1 MKSWSPIA
9 GLVVALTVSGC
20 TLFSKIDFPDDSCF
34 ANKTVGSRIY
44 LAQCWDGEARRTFY
58 TTSQGSQIAPYAI
71 ATYVELP
78 DSADPFLT
86 PANIEKWKYIP
97 SGDKPYEWPIG
108 FVRDSVPTGEWRG
121 EWIGM
126 NCAACHTGEIQY
138 GGERLR
144 IDGGPTLADKTGF
157 LNELDASLKETYEDG
172 LKKTR
177 PDGSP
182 RDGSKFERYAGHFPG
197 VTREQLLKRL
207 EATLAVRHAWHQ
219 RNDYKVNGQATTHG
233 YGRLDAFAL
242 IFNAVNAIRG
252 HEQNIY
258 EPNAP
263 VSYPFLWDTHFH
275 DWVQWNGI
283 SPAAPTA
290 RNVAQL
296 FGSFGRVQGVSL
308 EDISKKIPYESSF
321 RLPEQHL
328 LEKQVQK
335 LRAPMWPT
343 SVFGEI
349 DKTKAEKGRE
359 LFLEHC
365 HSCHRSQ
372 AGDRNSWWRSD
383 GNIKM
388 VPVTDQKKDLP
399 PVGTDSMMTRNAL
412 KPVVGD
418 PKAET
423 LAGQLKVATTNEI
436 RGFGANFR
444 LLREF
449 LSSKLDVDKIITLDK
464 HEILAFT
471 QPMIKQNIEA
481 YKSRPLDGIWATAP
495 YLHNGSVPNLYELLL
510 PPDKRSKTFYVGSRT
525 FDPVNVGFITTQE
538 SGNETLLD
546 TSIEGNHNT
555 GHVYGIDKLTEE
567 DRWALVEYQKTL

>member
-9 GLVVALTVSGC
+9 GLIVALTVSGC

-34 ANKTVGSRIY
+34 ANKTVGSRLY
-44 LAQCWDGEARRTFY
+44 LAQCWDGEARRAFY

-97 SGDKPYEWPIG
+97 SSDKPYEWPIG
-108 FVRDSVPTGEWRG
+108 FVRDSVPTGERRG

-157 LNELDASLKETYEDG
+157 LNELDASLEETYRDG
-172 LKKTR
+172 LKEPR
-177 PDGSP
+177 PDGRA

-197 VTREQLLKRL
+197 VTRDQLLKQL
-207 EATLAVRHAWHQ
+207 EEALADRHAWHL
-219 RNDYKVNGQATTHG
+219 RNDYKVNGQVTTHG

-242 IFNAVNAIRG
+242 IFNAVNATLKPNQP
-252 HEQNIY
+252 QNIY

-283 SPAAPTA
+283 SPAVPTA

-296 FGSFGRVQGVSL
+296 FGSFGRVQL
-308 EDISKKIPYESSF
+308 EDKERKIPHESSF
-321 RLPEQHL
+321 RLSEQHL
-328 LEKQVQK
+328 LEKQVKK
-335 LRAPMWPT
+335 LRAPVWPT

-349 DKTKAEKGRE
+349 DEEKAKKGKG
-359 LFLEHC
+359 LFQKHC
-365 HSCHRSQ
+365 YSCHRSQ

-383 GNIKM
+383 GNITM
-388 VPVTDQKKDLP
+388 VPVTVQKKISSSGDRSAYGKKCLE
-399 PVGTDSMMTRNAL
+399 VRSRN
-412 KPVVGD
+412 P
-418 PKAET
+418 
-423 LAGQLKVATTNEI
+423 
-436 RGFGANFR
+436 
-444 LLREF
+444 
-449 LSSKLDVDKIITLDK
+449 
-464 HEILAFT
+464 
-471 QPMIKQNIEA
+471 
-481 YKSRPLDGIWATAP
+481 
-495 YLHNGSVPNLYELLL
+495 
-510 PPDKRSKTFYVGSRT
+510 
-525 FDPVNVGFITTQE
+525 
-538 SGNETLLD
+538 
-546 TSIEGNHNT
+546 
-555 GHVYGIDKLTEE
+555 
-567 DRWALVEYQKTL
+567 